1 MSLRDL
7 KDILGLKGQFIL
19 LVSTVIIGSAL
30 SVGFYLTGK
39 VESVY
44 RDELTTRGRQL
55 VENLA
60 YNAEFA
66 TLINEKDE
74 LKKLVEGISRDSL
87 VKYVRIY
94 DNGSRALHEYG
105 DVSLAR
111 LAENARFVPMDPAD
125 SLTTSIWRS
134 SGSSG
139 DALHFSAP
147 IVMWESELDRE
158 QLGSLST
165 GRSATD
171 KGHWT
176 RLGRAVVGFDL
187 EPINIAIGQ
196 ARTTSIIIM
205 LVVTLMAISVT
216 FWFMRLITKPI
227 ESLAEITNEI
237 SRGQLDTR
245 LDLNRTDEIGRLAAS
260 FDRMVESLRRSKLEV
275 EKYHATLE
283 EKIRERSRELEE
295 AQNQVL
301 QSEKMSAVGQLAAGV
316 AHELNNPLAGI
327 LGYAQFALEKLQ
339 NRTTDSL
346 TPENV
351 VSFTRYLTDIE
362 AQARRCKGIVQNLL
376 RFSRSSETH
385 NDVTFNINDAL
396 KETVELLRHQLEMK
410 QIRIIARYDE
420 SAPEILGNSGQI
432 QQVFTNLI
440 INAMHATDPGGEIR
454 VSTNHSPTLGEF
466 DGAVEVV
473 VKDNGSGIPSEIIGR
488 IFEPFFTT
496 KEVGKGTGLGLS
508 VSYGIICDHGGEIRV
523 ESEVGL
529 GTRFELILPVQR
541 KESAADTTSG

>member
-94 DNGSRALHEYG
+94 DNRSRALHEYG

-111 LAENARFVPMDPAD
+111 LAQNARFVPMDPAD
-125 SLTTSIWRS
+125 SLSTSIWRS

-171 KGHWT
+171 KGHWR

-295 AQNQVL
+295 AQKQLL

-376 RFSRSSETH
+376 KFSRSSETR
-385 NDVTFNINDAL
+385 NDGTFNINDAL
-396 KETVELLRHQLEMK
+396 RETVELLRHQLEMK
-410 QIRIIARYDE
+410 QITIVARYDE

-440 INAMHATDPGGEIR
+440 INAMHATDQGGEIR
-454 VSTNHSPTLGEF
+454 VSTSHSPTLGEF

-473 VKDNGSGIPSEIIGR
+473 VKDNGSGIPPEIIGR

>member
-94 DNGSRALHEYG
+94 DNGSRTLHEYG

-125 SLTTSIWRS
+125 SLSTSIWRS

-147 IVMWESELDRE
+147 IVMWESDLDRE

-171 KGHWT
+171 KGHWR

-205 LVVTLMAISVT
+205 LVV
-216 FWFMRLITKPI
+216 
-227 ESLAEITNEI
+227 
-237 SRGQLDTR
+237 
-245 LDLNRTDEIGRLAAS
+245 
-260 FDRMVESLRRSKLEV
+260 
-275 EKYHATLE
+275 
-283 EKIRERSRELEE
+283 
-295 AQNQVL
+295 
-301 QSEKMSAVGQLAAGV
+301 
-316 AHELNNPLAGI
+316 
-327 LGYAQFALEKLQ
+327 
-339 NRTTDSL
+339 
-346 TPENV
+346 
-351 VSFTRYLTDIE
+351 
-362 AQARRCKGIVQNLL
+362 
-376 RFSRSSETH
+376 
-385 NDVTFNINDAL
+385 
-396 KETVELLRHQLEMK
+396 
-410 QIRIIARYDE
+410 
-420 SAPEILGNSGQI
+420 
-432 QQVFTNLI
+432 
-440 INAMHATDPGGEIR
+440 
-454 VSTNHSPTLGEF
+454 
-466 DGAVEVV
+466 
-473 VKDNGSGIPSEIIGR
+473 
-488 IFEPFFTT
+488 
-496 KEVGKGTGLGLS
+496 
-508 VSYGIICDHGGEIRV
+508 
-523 ESEVGL
+523 
-529 GTRFELILPVQR
+529 
-541 KESAADTTSG
+541 

>member
-125 SLTTSIWRS
+125 SLSTSIWRS

-171 KGHWT
+171 KGHWR
-176 RLGRAVVGFDL
+176 RLGRAMVGFDL

>member
-171 KGHWT
+171 KGHWR